1 VYLSRRYVVAFLL
14 AIVALAAYVVVPRVA
29 SSIHDQE
36 AHDALVAADA
46 AFSHLKVPKDF
57 AVLRS
62 DTNCDWYPCYRVPL
76 NSARVKQAIPAIL
89 KTTGA
94 QPERPLNKQC
104 PAGLHSVNANCAYY
118 GLSHGYQVLVLLG
131 PETSSCVLKP
141 HRPARC
147 ADSIVQ
153 ITAPYI
159 PEAAQPDSGGSG
171 WPLSSRS

>member
-1 VYLSRRYVVAFLL
+1 MYLSRRYVVALL
-14 AIVALAAYVVVPRVA
+14 LSIVALAAYVVVPRVA
-29 SSIHDQE
+29 SSIHDRD

-46 AFSHLKVPKDF
+46 AFSHLTVPADF
-57 AVLRS
+57 AALRS
-62 DTNCDWYPCYRVPL
+62 DPNCEWYPCYRVPL
-76 NSARVKQAIPAIL
+76 KSARVKPEIPAIL

-94 QPERPLNKQC
+94 QPEGSLNKQC
-104 PAGLHSVNANCAYY
+104 PAALYPFNANCAYY

-153 ITAPYI
+153 ITTPYI
-159 PEAAQPDSGGSG
+159 PEAAQTESGGSG
-171 WPLSSRS
+171 WPLSPSG